1 MILLIDKLVAGLV
14 HDCCETTVTRATSSG
29 GALCAAA
36 LIDDTDAFFVTG
48 R

>member
-1 MILLIDKLVAGLV
+1 MILLIDKLVAGLI
-14 HDCCETTVTRATSSG
+14 HDCCETVTRATSSG

-36 LIDDTDAFFVTG
+36 LIDDTDAFFVTA